1 MKKSELKSM
10 STEEL
15 RALHEVVAEVL
26 TAKITAEQ
34 RALEKRLRQIR
45 IRAGDTTAKGRD
57 RLPYRE
63 VLPKYRNPLP
73 PHEVWSGRGR
83 KPLWVIEQ
91 LKSGKTMEDFRI
103 GGK

>member
-10 STEEL
+10 STEKL
-15 RALHEVVAEVL
+15 RALHEVVAEIL

-45 IRAGDTTAKGRD
+45 IQAGETTAKGRE
-57 RLPYRE
+57 RRPYRE
-63 VLPKYRNPLP
+63 VLPKYRNPSP
-73 PHEVWSGRGR
+73 PHEVWSGRGK
-83 KPLWVIEQ
+83 KPRWVIEQ
-91 LKSGKTMEDFRI
+91 LRSGRKMEDFRI